1 MHLLPLSCL
10 RSSNGFDPIAGASS
24 PKSWM
29 PLVNLKKLIL
39 DSSYRLKEIPNLS
52 NATNLETLSLSSCSS
67 LVELPSSIGN
77 LHKLEKLIMRSCKK
91 LRVIPTNI
99 NLASLEEV
107 HMSYCSQLKT
117 FPEFSSSIWYLA
129 VRDTKIEDVP
139 ASLVGRWSRCR
150 GLDVGSKSLKRLIN
164 IRLSVTKL
172 DLINSDIKRIPE
184 CITGLPQLEYLIV
197 ENCTNLVSIPALPPS
212 LKSLNANNCLS
223 LKTVHCSFHSPLK
236 ELTFYNC
243 LKLDEEA
250 RRGIIQQPVYKYICL
265 PGKEVPS
272 EFSHRATGNSITI
285 SEATFAASSR
295 FKVCFLVSPI
305 EDCGFITIGCCLT
318 SKEGVVIN
326 SFFSEARVYE
336 LSPLSEHLFILHCER
351 RNRRHDVAT
360 SEITFEFRCVYND
373 EKIIECGVHVLA
385 EAAESS
391 SNSEVDNFETGSSSS
406 GVDNIQLGSNSC
418 EVDGDYEAEAF
429 MEMALSLIRDFRL
442 LVCPDSDIL
451 WKGDASSVRNVSSNS
466 VCHRATNLETL
477 SLSSCSSLVELPSS
491 VRNLHKLEKLIMRS
505 CKKLRVIPT
514 NINLASLEE
523 VHMSYCSQ
531 LKTFPEFSSSIWY
544 LAVRDTKIE
553 DVPAS
558 VVGRWSRCRG
568 LDIGSK
574 SLKRLTN
581 IPLSVT
587 KLDLINSDIKRIQE
601 CITGLPQLE
610 YLIVEN
616 CTNLVSIPA
625 LPPSLKSLNANN
637 CLSLKTVHCSFHSPL
652 KELTF
657 YNCVKLDEE
666 ARRGIIQQPVYQYI
680 CLPAKEVPSEFTHR
694 ATGNSITISEASFS
708 ASSRFKVCFLVSP
721 IEDCGFITIGCCL
734 RSKEGVVI
742 NSFFSE
748 ARVYELSPLSEHL
761 FIHHC
766 ERRNRRHDVATS
778 EITFE
783 FSCVYND
790 EKIIECGVH
799 VLAEAAE
806 SSSNREMDNFEFES
820 SNSEV
825 DNFETGSSSSGV
837 DNIELGSNSC
847 EVDGDYEAEA
857 FMVSQGE
864 NIKTSKNT
872 RWSWLQK
879 LGLKK
884 KMNKTKQTS

>member
-1 MHLLPLSCL
+1 MILFAIGRANEAEMILKIASDVSDKLNATPSRDFDGMVGLEAHLTELKSLLCLECDDDVKMIGIWGPAGIGKTTIARALYDQLSSSFRFVCFIGNLKGGYKSRVGVDDYDSKLEALEILSLAAFKENSVRDGFEELANKVVGFCSNLPLGLAVVGSSVRGESKTELSKNDQALFLHIACFFCFDEDVDHLTSMLAHSNLDVGNGLKTLTDKSLVNISFYSEIVMHSLLQKLGRQIVVEQSHEPGKRQFLVDPQEIHDVLANETGTGSLIGIKFDMTEMSEVRISKRAFTGMHNLQFLQIDTEDGNDSFLHIQEDLDLEYLPRL
-10 RSSNGFDPIAGASS
+10 RLLHWRLYPGKSLPATFQPERLVELCMPQSNLEKLWYGVQ
-24 PKSWM
+24 

-429 MEMALSLIRDFRL
+429 M
-442 LVCPDSDIL
+442 
-451 WKGDASSVRNVSSNS
+451 
-466 VCHRATNLETL
+466 
-477 SLSSCSSLVELPSS
+477 
-491 VRNLHKLEKLIMRS
+491 
-505 CKKLRVIPT
+505 
-514 NINLASLEE
+514 
-523 VHMSYCSQ
+523 
-531 LKTFPEFSSSIWY
+531 
-544 LAVRDTKIE
+544 
-553 DVPAS
+553 
-558 VVGRWSRCRG
+558 
-568 LDIGSK
+568 
-574 SLKRLTN
+574 
-581 IPLSVT
+581 
-587 KLDLINSDIKRIQE
+587 
-601 CITGLPQLE
+601 
-610 YLIVEN
+610 
-616 CTNLVSIPA
+616 
-625 LPPSLKSLNANN
+625 
-637 CLSLKTVHCSFHSPL
+637 
-652 KELTF
+652 
-657 YNCVKLDEE
+657 
-666 ARRGIIQQPVYQYI
+666 
-680 CLPAKEVPSEFTHR
+680 
-694 ATGNSITISEASFS
+694 
-708 ASSRFKVCFLVSP
+708 
-721 IEDCGFITIGCCL
+721 
-734 RSKEGVVI
+734 
-742 NSFFSE
+742 
-748 ARVYELSPLSEHL
+748 
-761 FIHHC
+761 
-766 ERRNRRHDVATS
+766 
-778 EITFE
+778 
-783 FSCVYND
+783 
-790 EKIIECGVH
+790 
-799 VLAEAAE
+799 
-806 SSSNREMDNFEFES
+806 
-820 SNSEV
+820 
-825 DNFETGSSSSGV
+825 
-837 DNIELGSNSC
+837 
-847 EVDGDYEAEA
+847 
-857 FMVSQGE
+857 VSQGE

>member
-1 MHLLPLSCL
+1 M
-10 RSSNGFDPIAGASS
+10 
-24 PKSWM
+24 
-29 PLVNLKKLIL
+29 
-39 DSSYRLKEIPNLS
+39 
-52 NATNLETLSLSSCSS
+52 
-67 LVELPSSIGN
+67 
-77 LHKLEKLIMRSCKK
+77 
-91 LRVIPTNI
+91 
-99 NLASLEEV
+99 
-107 HMSYCSQLKT
+107 KT
-117 FPEFSSSIWYLA
+117 FPEFSSNIWYLD
-129 VRDTKIEDVP
+129 VSNTKI
-139 ASLVGRWSRCR
+139 
-150 GLDVGSKSLKRLIN
+150 K
-164 IRLSVTKL
+164 
-172 DLINSDIKRIPE
+172 
-184 CITGLPQLEYLIV
+184 
-197 ENCTNLVSIPALPPS
+197 
-212 LKSLNANNCLS
+212 
-223 LKTVHCSFHSPLK
+223 
-236 ELTFYNC
+236 
-243 LKLDEEA
+243 
-250 RRGIIQQPVYKYICL
+250 
-265 PGKEVPS
+265 
-272 EFSHRATGNSITI
+272 
-285 SEATFAASSR
+285 
-295 FKVCFLVSPI
+295 
-305 EDCGFITIGCCLT
+305 
-318 SKEGVVIN
+318 
-326 SFFSEARVYE
+326 
-336 LSPLSEHLFILHCER
+336 
-351 RNRRHDVAT
+351 
-360 SEITFEFRCVYND
+360 
-373 EKIIECGVHVLA
+373 
-385 EAAESS
+385 
-391 SNSEVDNFETGSSSS
+391 
-406 GVDNIQLGSNSC
+406 
-418 EVDGDYEAEAF
+418 
-429 MEMALSLIRDFRL
+429 
-442 LVCPDSDIL
+442 
-451 WKGDASSVRNVSSNS
+451 
-466 VCHRATNLETL
+466 
-477 SLSSCSSLVELPSS
+477 
-491 VRNLHKLEKLIMRS
+491 
-505 CKKLRVIPT
+505 
-514 NINLASLEE
+514 
-523 VHMSYCSQ
+523 
-531 LKTFPEFSSSIWY
+531 
-544 LAVRDTKIE
+544 

-587 KLDLINSDIKRIQE
+587 KLDLINSDIKRIPE

-694 ATGNSITISEASFS
+694 GNSITISEASFS

-761 FIHHC
+761 FILHC

-806 SSSNREMDNFEFES
+806 GSSNREMDNFEFES

>member
-1 MHLLPLSCL
+1 MPQ
-10 RSSNGFDPIAGASS
+10 SNLEKLWDGVQ
-24 PKSWM
+24 

-67 LVELPSSIGN
+67 LVELPSSI
-77 LHKLEKLIMRSCKK
+77 
-91 LRVIPTNI
+91 
-99 NLASLEEV
+99 
-107 HMSYCSQLKT
+107 
-117 FPEFSSSIWYLA
+117 
-129 VRDTKIEDVP
+129 
-139 ASLVGRWSRCR
+139 
-150 GLDVGSKSLKRLIN
+150 
-164 IRLSVTKL
+164 
-172 DLINSDIKRIPE
+172 
-184 CITGLPQLEYLIV
+184 
-197 ENCTNLVSIPALPPS
+197 
-212 LKSLNANNCLS
+212 
-223 LKTVHCSFHSPLK
+223 
-236 ELTFYNC
+236 
-243 LKLDEEA
+243 
-250 RRGIIQQPVYKYICL
+250 
-265 PGKEVPS
+265 
-272 EFSHRATGNSITI
+272 
-285 SEATFAASSR
+285 
-295 FKVCFLVSPI
+295 
-305 EDCGFITIGCCLT
+305 
-318 SKEGVVIN
+318 
-326 SFFSEARVYE
+326 
-336 LSPLSEHLFILHCER
+336 
-351 RNRRHDVAT
+351 
-360 SEITFEFRCVYND
+360 
-373 EKIIECGVHVLA
+373 
-385 EAAESS
+385 
-391 SNSEVDNFETGSSSS
+391 
-406 GVDNIQLGSNSC
+406 
-418 EVDGDYEAEAF
+418 
-429 MEMALSLIRDFRL
+429 
-442 LVCPDSDIL
+442 
-451 WKGDASSVRNVSSNS
+451 
-466 VCHRATNLETL
+466 
-477 SLSSCSSLVELPSS
+477 
-491 VRNLHKLEKLIMRS
+491 RNLHKLEKLIMRS
-505 CKKLRVIPT
+505 CKKLR
-514 NINLASLEE
+514 
-523 VHMSYCSQ
+523 
-531 LKTFPEFSSSIWY
+531 LKTFPEFSSNIWY
-544 LAVRDTKIE
+544 LDVSNTKIK

-587 KLDLINSDIKRIQE
+587 KLDLINSDIKRIPE

-694 ATGNSITISEASFS
+694 GNSITISEASFS

-761 FIHHC
+761 FILHC

-806 SSSNREMDNFEFES
+806 
-820 SNSEV
+820 
-825 DNFETGSSSSGV
+825 V